1 MSYNVLIADDEEAP
15 RFNMRDS
22 LSKHWPEAQLVAMCV
37 NGVDA
42 WDSFLEYEPQVCF
55 LDIKMP
61 GLSGFEVARKI
72 TAVAPNCSIVFCTAY
87 GEHAL
92 EAFDAGAIDYL
103 LKPIDTQRL
112 LHTIDRVQLRLKNSV
127 VSVPAPAHLTDLLNQ
142 ALALAVPTKKLTHIQ
157 ASVGKEIRLIDVQKI
172 LFFESDT
179 RYTRLIY
186 RDSFDNA
193 LPALSESL
201 AEALIRKP
209 LKELLIDLDSQ
220 QFWQVHRSTIVNSQ
234 FIKSA
239 VRVDEGVMNL
249 TLHYSNQQVSVSRQF
264 QGLFKGQ

>member
-1 MSYNVLIADDEEAP
+1 MNISVLVADDEEAP

-22 LSKHWPEAQLVAMCV
+22 LVKHWPEAQLVAICV

-42 WDSFLEYEPQVCF
+42 WDSYLEHEPQVCF

-72 TAVAPNCSIVFCTAY
+72 TAVAPDCAIVFCTAH
-87 GEHAL
+87 GEYAL
-92 EAFDAGAIDYL
+92 EAFETGAIDYL

-112 LHTIDRVQLRLKNSV
+112 LQTINRVQSRLKNSAEN
-127 VSVPAPAHLTDLLNQ
+127 SPTPAHLTQLLNQ
-142 ALALAVPTKKLTHIQ
+142 ALALAAPTKKLTHIQ

-186 RDSFDNA
+186 QDKLDDAS
-193 LPALSESL
+193 PVQSKSLS
-201 AEALIRKP
+201 EALIRKP
-209 LKELLIDLDSQ
+209 LKELLVDLDSH

-249 TLHYSNQQVSVSRQF
+249 TLHHSNQLVSVSRQF

>member
-1 MSYNVLIADDEEAP
+1 MSIKILIADDEEAP
-15 RFNMRDS
+15 RLNMRDS
-22 LSKHWPEAQLVAMCV
+22 LAEYWPDAELVALCSH
-37 NGVDA
+37 GIDA
-42 WDSFLEYEPQVCF
+42 WDSYLEHEPQVCF

-61 GLSGFEVARKI
+61 GLSGFEVAKKI
-72 TAVAPNCSIVFCTAY
+72 AAVSPKCAIVFCTAY

-103 LKPIDTQRL
+103 LKPIDRQRL
-112 LHTIDRVQLRLKNSV
+112 AQTIDRVQLRLTSAAINVATQARFS
-127 VSVPAPAHLTDLLNQ
+127 DLLNQ
-142 ALALAVPTKKLTHIQ
+142 ALALAEPTKKLTHIQ
-157 ASVGKEIRLIDVQKI
+157 ASVGKEIRLIDVKKI

-186 RDSFDNA
+186 RDSFGESV
-193 LPALSESL
+193 PARSQSL

-239 VRVDEGVMNL
+239 VRVDEGVMHL
-249 TLHYSNQQVSVSRQF
+249 TLHHSDQLVSVSRQF
-264 QGLFKGQ
+264 QGLFKAQ